1 MHNYLR
7 AVGFSEINTRKK
19 LIEILDKVLNC
30 YDEKILSQTE
40 DGRLFVQISKNF
52 GCDMGISICG
62 EYDENNQFYM
72 EYYFPYF
79 RGTGITT
86 QEKIIIDRHTATDS
100 YVGACDDIRIG
111 VTIIFYLQNI
121 GSYKKELHKGSF
133 SNQMQPLTISG
144 LAKEGK
150 ILFPV
155 QKDKEQV
162 RIEQEASRVRNQM
175 LLDARQGDE
184 EAIENL
190 TMDDIDT
197 YSMICQRIQ
206 TEDVFSIVDSYFMPY
221 GMECD
226 HYSVM
231 GEIMDCNSFR
241 NTYTGEEVFQMTIE
255 CKDVQFDVCINA
267 KDLLGEPGIGRRFK
281 GVVWL
286 QGELQF

>member
-19 LIEILDKVLNC
+19 LSEILDKVLNC

-40 DGRLFVQISKNF
+40 DGQLFVQISKNF

>member
-19 LIEILDKVLNC
+19 LSEILDKVLNC